1 MKPMAIVGVIQSCV
15 ETVRVKAD
23 PKGLVLDVECAPDLP
38 MLRGNARSMQ
48 EILQNLLDNA
58 IRYSSPGGRIRIRAE
73 VKESEMVL
81 SVADSGIGI
90 PKADQDR
97 IFERFYRADAARS
110 RESGGTGLGL
120 SIAKH
125 LVEAHGGRIQVES
138 EVGRGSTF
146 YIFLPLR

>member
-1 MKPMAIVGVIQSCV
+1 MEMTRMKAGQKDLSLEVDCPA
-15 ETVRVKAD
+15 
-23 PKGLVLDVECAPDLP
+23 DLP
-38 MLRGNARSMQ
+38 KVRGDLRLLQ
-48 EILQNLLDNA
+48 DVLQNLLDNA
-58 IRYSSPGGRIRIRAE
+58 IRYTSPGGRILIRVSVQE
-73 VKESEMVL
+73 NEMVL
-81 SVADSGIGI
+81 SVSDTGIGI

-125 LVEAHGGRIQVES
+125 LVEAHGGRIQVKS

-146 YIFLPLR
+146 SIFLPL